1 MVVLRW
7 FVMLLAGLMVLWVG
21 CAVFLSPIT
30 PATWVAPPNP
40 GLTGVFAPNTGLQS
54 VSQLSM
60 PSVGPED
67 VACSPDNTYYTG
79 LENGDILTWQEGE
92 PPEVMVNTGGRPL
105 GLKIDADGRLV
116 VADAIRGLLRLSS
129 GELEVLADH
138 HDGAPLNFVDDLD
151 IAADGTVWFSD
162 ASNRFGIHDNLLDF
176 YEGSMTGRLLSW
188 DPATGDTKVH
198 LTGLFFANG
207 VALGP
212 NDEYVLVN
220 ETGLGRVKRLWLKG
234 SKAGEQDFLI
244 EALPGTPDNI
254 NFDGIDTF
262 WIAMP
267 SLRENADQL
276 AQQPFIRKLLSVL
289 PGPLMTAVVKPTSFV
304 IGVGLDGKVR
314 ENLQDPEFGYHYIT
328 SATPCGNT
336 LWLGSLAMR
345 SVGKLSLD

>member
-1 MVVLRW
+1 M
-7 FVMLLAGLMVLWVG
+7 
-21 CAVFLSPIT
+21 
-30 PATWVAPPNP
+30 
-40 GLTGVFAPNTGLQS
+40 
-54 VSQLSM
+54 
-60 PSVGPED
+60 
-67 VACSPDNTYYTG
+67 
-79 LENGDILTWQEGE
+79 
-92 PPEVMVNTGGRPL
+92 
-105 GLKIDADGRLV
+105 
-116 VADAIRGLLRLSS
+116 
-129 GELEVLADH
+129 
-138 HDGAPLNFVDDLD
+138 
-151 IAADGTVWFSD
+151 
-162 ASNRFGIHDNLLDF
+162 
-176 YEGSMTGRLLSW
+176 
-188 DPATGDTKVH
+188 
-198 LTGLFFANG
+198 TGLFFANG